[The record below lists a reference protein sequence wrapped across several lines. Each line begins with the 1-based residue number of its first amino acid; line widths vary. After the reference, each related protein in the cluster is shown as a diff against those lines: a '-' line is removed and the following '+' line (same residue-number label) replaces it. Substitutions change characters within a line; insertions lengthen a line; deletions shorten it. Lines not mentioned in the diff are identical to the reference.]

1 MRLNKISIEHFKG
14 VDSLEVVLDGE
25 NATIRGANGAG
36 KTTIADAY
44 AWVIFGKSFTGE
56 MLEPE
61 IKRRDVKTGLCPNDG
76 GVVHA
81 AEVEMVLDSGEIM
94 TLRKEYVEQWQK
106 KRGAAESEF
115 RGHTTNYY
123 VNEAPLSKKAYEGKV
138 AEIIPE
144 DVGRLLSIP
153 LHFCHNVKWQ
163 DRRKLLKELA
173 KDALDA
179 GILSD
184 SELEKFSPVMD
195 ELKSKSIDEY
205 RAMLK
210 AQMKKVNEEVKTI
223 PARIDEIT
231 SFDFAATDGLSKEE
245 LEAEVKSLSATVK
258 KARDKM
264 SQLENGGANF
274 ERNQK
279 LMEIEAAQW
288 KIING
293 LESEYS
299 RKKNE
304 AESVVRGCESEI
316 ARIEAERVHKL
327 DKLNAIYKCIETAE
341 KQAVSLR
348 SDWIKENASEAN
360 FEISD
365 TCPTCGQHLPLEQIE
380 KAREK
385 AVAAFNIKKAEK
397 LKEIAEKGK
406 RIMQQKATDEQ
417 SAVYLEKFIEDT
429 ELRTVELK
437 KQLENAKSLLS
448 NEKPD
453 FKQNEDWRK
462 LEVQRIDLD
471 QRKGIAI
478 EENEEI
484 KKAKAEISKM
494 EAEIAERNEKI
505 AAFAQIEQVKKRKE
519 ELLAREQDLGKQYS
533 ELELKLDLLEQF
545 MRRKV
550 ELTEEAI
557 NNHFQYVHWTMF
569 RIQVNGG
576 IEECCDATI
585 DGVPVGA
592 GLNTG
597 GEMKAALDI
606 LNVLSEHYGL
616 RLPVIIDNAERYT
629 SGSIIPV
636 DNQMIWLAVCDGEK
650 IHPRLTIE
658 IEGKEPQEIMAISS
672 THSDRAAA

>member
-1 MRLNKISIEHFKG
+1 MRLNKISLEHFKG
-14 VDSLEVVLDGE
+14 VDSLEVLLNGE

-61 IKRRDVKTGLCPNDG
+61 IKRRDVNTGLCPNDG
-76 GVVHA
+76 GIVHA
-81 AEVEMVLDSGEIM
+81 AEVEMQLDSGEIM

-115 RGHTTNYY
+115 RGHTTNYFI
-123 VNEAPLSKKAYEGKV
+123 NEAPLSKKMYESKV

-163 DRRKLLKELA
+163 DRRKLLMELA

-179 GILSD
+179 GVLD
-184 SELEKFSPVMD
+184 DADYKKFSPVID
-195 ELKSKSIDEY
+195 ELKGKSIDEY
-205 RAMLK
+205 RASLK
-210 AQMKKVNEEVKTI
+210 AKMKKVNEEIMTI

-231 SFDFAATDGLSKEE
+231 SFDFAATDGLSDTE
-245 LEAEVKSLSATVK
+245 LEAEVRALSSEV
-258 KARDKM
+258 KARRDKL
-264 SQLENGGANF
+264 SQLENGGASF

-293 LESEYS
+293 LEAEYT

-304 AESVVRGCESEI
+304 AESVVRGCKSEI
-316 ARIEAERVHKL
+316 ARIEAERGQKLAKL
-327 DKLNAIYKCIETAE
+327 DRLYKCIETAE
-341 KQAVSLR
+341 KQAQTLR
-348 SDWIKENASEAN
+348 NEWIGENAKEAN
-360 FEISD
+360 IEVSS
-365 TCPTCGQHLPLEQIE
+365 TCPTCGQNLPPEQIAKAKE
-380 KAREK
+380 KAIAR
-385 AVAAFNIKKAEK
+385 FNFQKAER
-397 LKEIAEKGK
+397 LKEIGEKGK
-406 RIMQQKATDEQ
+406 RIMSQKTTDEEMATEMEAAIEEADSLIEEFKEKLKKATALMDE
-417 SAVYLEKFIEDT
+417 
-429 ELRTVELK
+429 
-437 KQLENAKSLLS
+437 
-448 NEKPD
+448 EKPD
-453 FKQNEDWRK
+453 FKQDDGWKK
-462 LEVQRIDLD
+462 LEEQRATLELGTDST
-471 QRKGIAI
+471 
-478 EENEEI
+478 NEEEI
-484 KKAKAEISKM
+484 QVLKEEISET
-494 EAEIAERNEKI
+494 EAKIADRNEKL
-505 AAFAQIEQVKKRKE
+505 AAIVQMEQVKKRKS
-519 ELLAREQDLGKQYS
+519 ELLAREKELGKQYS
-533 ELELKLDLLEQF
+533 ELERNLDLVEQF

-557 NNHFQYVHWTMF
+557 NNHFQHVHWTMF

-636 DNQMIWLAVCDGEK
+636 DNQI
-650 IHPRLTIE
+650 IRLTVQE
-658 IEGKEPQEIMAISS
+658 GQRTLTVEVEGKEPQEIKAISS